1 MEGLGRLVVA
11 IVGRPAARGS
21 PERSI
26 EAATFGVY
34 WTYGRIT
41 MTRVA
46 FLGLEI
52 MGAPMA
58 VNQVRAGFDVAG

>member
-1 MEGLGRLVVA
+1 
-11 IVGRPAARGS
+11 
-21 PERSI
+21 
-26 EAATFGVY
+26 
-34 WTYGRIT
+34 